1 MPLDRFAFANADLTM
16 YLHRLPRGEWV
27 AADIDD
33 HGAGERIG
41 LTRTTLHDEHGV
53 IGVAQQGLIFKPRD
67 AR

>member
-27 AADIDD
+27 AAESATTVQES
-33 HGAGERIG
+33 GIG